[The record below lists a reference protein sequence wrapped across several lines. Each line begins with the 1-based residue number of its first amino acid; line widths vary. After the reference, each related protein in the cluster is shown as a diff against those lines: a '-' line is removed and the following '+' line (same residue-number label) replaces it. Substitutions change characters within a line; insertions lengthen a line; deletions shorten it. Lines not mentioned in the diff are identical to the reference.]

1 MTWWVVNIAQFDD
14 VSHMRQECEASPAV
28 KRRSRALIAGSS
40 LRLEFGGQEDAVLL
54 GLLSLGVADDLCT
67 RYLSRQ

>member
-1 MTWWVVNIAQFDD
+1 MVGVMDGGRPPRVRGAP
-14 VSHMRQECEASPAV
+14 VLPKSV

-54 GLLSLGVADDLCT
+54 GLLSLSVADDLCT
-67 RYLSRQ
+67 QYLSRQ